1 MDKKHI
7 IITGASRGIGRETAI
22 ALKAKGWQPVL
33 VGRSEDRLK
42 ALANSL
48 DAPYYVA
55 DFAKLEEVAALGQSL
70 LRGLPRVDVLAN
82 NAGGMFT
89 RGARTED
96 GFETTF
102 QVNHLAHFLLT
113 RLLLDRLLQNKG
125 RVINTSSIAH
135 KALVLRYN
143 SRHPDRPFLGSAHL
157 AYGNAKLANI
167 LFTRELHR
175 RYHQAGLSAAAFH
188 PGIVLTDFSKNT
200 RSPMR
205 IAYTRGTSRFMR
217 MKSPREG
224 ADTLVFLAEGQPGR
238 DWQSGGYYADQK
250 LSRASRR
257 AESDRLAL
265 SLWEMSEA
273 ACKAYLSE

>member
-1 MDKKHI
+1 M
-7 IITGASRGIGRETAI
+7 
-22 ALKAKGWQPVL
+22 
-33 VGRSEDRLK
+33 
-42 ALANSL
+42 
-48 DAPYYVA
+48 
-55 DFAKLEEVAALGQSL
+55 AALGQNL
-70 LRGLPRVDVLAN
+70 LKDLPRVDVLAN
-82 NAGGMFT
+82 NAGGMFA

-113 RLLLDRLLQNKG
+113 RLLLDRLLRNKG

-143 SRHPDRPFLGSAHL
+143 PRRPDRPFLGSAHL

-175 RYHQAGLSAAAFH
+175 RYHQSGLSAAAFH

-205 IAYTRGTSRFMR
+205 IAYTRGNSRFMR
-217 MKSPREG
+217 MKSPG
-224 ADTLVFLAEGQPGR
+224 KGR
-238 DWQSGGYYADQK
+238 TPWSSWRRDSPDAIGSPAATMPTKSCHAPAAGRKAT
-250 LSRASRR
+250 ASPCPCGR
-257 AESDRLAL
+257 
-265 SLWEMSEA
+265 
-273 ACKAYLSE
+273 